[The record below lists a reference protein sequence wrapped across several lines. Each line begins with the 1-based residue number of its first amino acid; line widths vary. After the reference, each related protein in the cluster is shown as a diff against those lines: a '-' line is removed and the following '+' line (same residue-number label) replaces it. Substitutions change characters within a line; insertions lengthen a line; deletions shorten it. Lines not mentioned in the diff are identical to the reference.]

1 MKQTIYEMGLD
12 QTPANFVALTPVTF
26 MARTAQIY
34 PGRAATVYNDLRRS
48 WAETYE
54 RCRRF
59 ACALVQRGVGQGD
72 TVSIM
77 ATNIPEMFEAHFA
90 VPMSGAVLNA
100 INTRLDAGSVAFIL
114 NHAETKVFIVDPEL
128 AEVAAKAVKLTG
140 RADILVIDI
149 IDESFGQAVRI
160 GARTYDELLDE
171 DDPDFV
177 WAPPS
182 SEWDAISLNYTSGT
196 TGDPK
201 GVVYYCRG
209 GCTHSRVS
217 RGGHETRGNGC
228 RPYSDNP
235 RTYGSHRNDT
245 GRLRYHRVERGIR
258 GAGGQSDSSHG

>member
-1 MKQTIYEMGLD
+1 MTYVAPDDDIMFRELHCCRLTPAKCRDRQFADRSPENDPGSLILVRLYSKIAKEEGNPMKQTIYEMGLD

-114 NHAETKVFIVDPEL
+114 NHAETKVFIVDL
-128 AEVAAKAVKLTG
+128 CDVSA
-140 RADILVIDI
+140 
-149 IDESFGQAVRI
+149 
-160 GARTYDELLDE
+160 
-171 DDPDFV
+171 
-177 WAPPS
+177 
-182 SEWDAISLNYTSGT
+182 NGT
-196 TGDPK
+196 
-201 GVVYYCRG
+201 V
-209 GCTHSRVS
+209 
-217 RGGHETRGNGC
+217 
-228 RPYSDNP
+228 
-235 RTYGSHRNDT
+235 
-245 GRLRYHRVERGIR
+245 
-258 GAGGQSDSSHG
+258 